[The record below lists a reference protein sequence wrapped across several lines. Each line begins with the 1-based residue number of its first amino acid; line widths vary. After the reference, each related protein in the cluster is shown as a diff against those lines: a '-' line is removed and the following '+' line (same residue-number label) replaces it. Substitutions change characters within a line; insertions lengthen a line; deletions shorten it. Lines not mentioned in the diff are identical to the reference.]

1 MLRAAGSITL
11 ALTALLAGVPASA
24 DVVVLVGGET
34 IEGIVRQTETQV
46 IVELDIGTL
55 TLDKESVKEIRK
67 SHTKLDE
74 LRAKRQKLRFND
86 VEGLFALAEWA
97 EKNGLATQAH
107 ALCKE
112 ILKLDDQHRG
122 AWTMLGFRSH
132 EGRWLTEAEY
142 MAATGRVRYGGAWLE
157 AKEAER
163 LEEARRQREDA
174 RAKEARLAAMELSV
188 KEAQREAATARAE
201 AERARR
207 EAESA
212 QESRWMTTGGMGFW
226 PYNPYPNVYPHVHP
240 PGGHGPTTAPP
251 APAPTPAPAPPP
263 SQPPAGKASSGGFR
277 R

>member
-1 MLRAAGSITL
+1 MSRTVGPLSL
-11 ALTALLAGVPASA
+11 ALVAALWAGPAQA

-55 TLDKESVKEIRK
+55 TLDKASVREIRK
-67 SHTKLDE
+67 SNTKLDE
-74 LRAKRQKLRFND
+74 LRARRQKIASND
-86 VEGLFALAEWA
+86 PDGLFELASWA
-97 EKNGLATQAH
+97 QANGLHTQAH

-112 ILKLDDQHRG
+112 ILKLDDGHRG
-122 AWTMLGFRSH
+122 AWTMLGFRAH
-132 EGRWLTEAEY
+132 EGRWLTEEEY
-142 MAATGRVRYGGAWLE
+142 MAATGHVRYRGAWLE

-163 LEEARRQREDA
+163 LEEARRERETA
-174 RAKEARLAAMELSV
+174 RAKEARLTAMELSV
-188 KEAQREAATARAE
+188 KQAQLEAAEARAE

-212 QESRWMTTGGMGFW
+212 QESRWMMTGGMGFW

-240 PGGHGPTTAPP
+240 PVAYPSAAPQP
-251 APAPTPAPAPPP
+251 APAPAPPP
-263 SQPPAGKASSGGFR
+263 PAPPPVGKASASGFR